1 MKGRLTDLLLLC
13 AMGKSIGKPWCKELG
28 GQWRG
33 PTPSLKE
40 STIGAESPRPRSEVL
55 RCPLWL
61 SDNLQCRKHRFNPW
75 ARKISWRRKWQPTP
89 VFLPGKC
96 HGERSLVDYSPWGH
110 RVRHDWARTHLYAL
124 YPHTVCGKWN
134 SASLWSSLAAF
145 IGSSSLTGKRGR
157 TKLVKGRVWV

>member
-1 MKGRLTDLLLLC
+1 MKDRLTDLLLLC

-55 RCPLWL
+55 RRPMWL
-61 SDNLQCRKHRFNPW
+61 SDNLQCRKHRFDPW

-96 HGERSLVDYSPWGH
+96 HGERSLADYSPWGRRESDTTEH
-110 RVRHDWARTHLYAL
+110 ARTCMRCIHTQHVGSGIQHL
-124 YPHTVCGKWN
+124 CE
-134 SASLWSSLAAF
+134 AAW
-145 IGSSSLTGKRGR
+145 LR
-157 TKLVKGRVWV
+157 L